1 MAERALGKEDSR
13 VDEFF
18 WHTITR
24 LWERSWEGKCGPSLT
39 ETWRKQSLGCCLP
52 IKISQHLTLS
62 IHSHGTWFGHR
73 TKEWQMDFCN
83 VPAGTSGLSS
93 TSVIPEEWMQT
104 LSLLCWKK
112 KWKMCLPSDRMSNA
126 DPWYS
131 AGQAKHHFDFPGN
144 RGGTVL
150 MYLRWGKDSYR
161 PERVLGLLFD
171 SISHS
176 YPSRYTSWCR
186 NTWHKTDIGTEGWE
200 QNQTIFSRG
209 DPWALPSIE
218 AGRPGAFRRFT
229 SAHSEG
235 GLTLGSSERP
245 PG

>member
-1 MAERALGKEDSR
+1 MAPGLVTGQRSGK
-13 VDEFF
+13 
-18 WHTITR
+18 W
-24 LWERSWEGKCGPSLT
+24 
-39 ETWRKQSLGCCLP
+39 
-52 IKISQHLTLS
+52 
-62 IHSHGTWFGHR
+62 
-73 TKEWQMDFCN
+73 
-83 VPAGTSGLSS
+83 
-93 TSVIPEEWMQT
+93 TSVM
-104 LSLLCWKK
+104 SLLEHQGSHQPLLFQKSECRHFHFFAGKK

-161 PERVLGLLFD
+161 PERVLSLLFD

-209 DPWALPSIE
+209 DPWALPGIE

>member
-112 KWKMCLPSDRMSNA
+112 KNERCVCPLTEWVMLTPDTV
-126 DPWYS
+126 
-131 AGQAKHHFDFPGN
+131 QAKPNTTLISLATEAAQFWCTSDEERTATDQ
-144 RGGTVL
+144 RGCSVCCLILFHIATHLGTPA
-150 MYLRWGKDSYR
+150 DA
-161 PERVLGLLFD
+161 
-171 SISHS
+171 
-176 YPSRYTSWCR
+176 
-186 NTWHKTDIGTEGWE
+186 GT
-200 QNQTIFSRG
+200 RG
-209 DPWALPSIE
+209 TKRI
-218 AGRPGAFRRFT
+218 
-229 SAHSEG
+229 
-235 GLTLGSSERP
+235 
-245 PG
+245 